1 MRDGRY
7 GVGHHHSRTFCFFLH
22 VLFVFFDAFLSRRD
36 ERVMMSSSDTQCKLR
51 TVL

>member
-22 VLFVFFDAFLSRRD
+22 VLFVFLMRFVETRRESDD
-36 ERVMMSSSDTQCKLR
+36 E
-51 TVL
+51 